1 MCGVMGL
8 SWLSMESICGY
19 IGNLWIRCEARNFLG
34 SVKIPVPWDVTPCW
48 SVAIYQSKW
57 RKIPEDLDLHRLC
70 CENLKSRIDRQFLQD
85 SPRSGG
91 RILHAGKRSS
101 HWSPCS
107 VTSPTV
113 GMSLYIRCMGVRR
126 LHPFVSSSLFSK
138 ARTALCIPHTKGEL
152 LHISNW
158 MHPVSSSVF
167 RSWIV
172 AMTRSVSE
180 WSWAVDSRSR
190 SFEAKE
196 SSLVVWAAHSCR
208 LSSRVRNSCRQGSN

>member
-1 MCGVMGL
+1 MCGVMGFG
-8 SWLSMESICGY
+8 WLRMESSCGY
-19 IGNLWIRCEARNFLG
+19 IDNLWVRCEARNFWD
-34 SVKIPVPWDVTPCW
+34 SVKIQVPWDVTPCW

-57 RKIPEDLDLHRLC
+57 HKIPEDLYLHRLL
-70 CENLKSRIDRQFLQD
+70 CENLKSRIDHQFLQD
-85 SPRSGG
+85 SRRSGG

-101 HWSPCS
+101 HWSPYS
-107 VTSPTV
+107 VTSPTE
-113 GMSLYIRCMGVRR
+113 GMSLYILCMGVRR

-152 LHISNW
+152 LHTSNW

-196 SSLVVWAAHSCR
+196 SSLVLWTAHSCR
-208 LSSRVRNSCRQGSN
+208 LSSRVRQSCRQGSN